1 MGRVGPSP
9 KNKFLKIFFSKIC
22 DFPQI
27 FYCILKYW
35 FVFLYCKDTNPVL
48 KYLVFVKNKI
58 IKIKIKIKIKCF
70 VFMHTAKSL
79 KNNNNKNHIVFLYN
93 KENFKNIY

>member
-1 MGRVGPSP
+1 VLGLAR
-9 KNKFLKIFFSKIC
+9 KKILKKILFKKIC

-48 KYLVFVKNKI
+48 KYLVFVK
-58 IKIKIKIKIKCF
+58 IKKMFCF
-70 VFMHTAKSL
+70 HAYGQVSK
-79 KNNNNKNHIVFLYN
+79 KNHIVFSYN
-93 KENFKNIY
+93 KENLKNIY